1 MSTTEHAAG
10 RAAGLERLS
19 DEVAQK
25 SQERAAETPASEGL
39 TAVASRGAVVTQRG
53 IADVQRLAGNRAT
66 QALIRA
72 RATAQATHALQREQA
87 ATGDETAAAAKDEG
101 PFAPE
106 DEWEG
111 SIKGNLGDNTS
122 LRHTLNNFGDKPL
135 EYLLRIRSTG
145 HAMVSLETQ
154 YEYKTTGL
162 QRAWT
167 ALSAQSG
174 KTEEV
179 TNGLPPH
186 SSLHLRFFG
195 ERDFT
200 QKDQSYFA
208 GTVEALRKQ

>member
-25 SQERAAETPASEGL
+25 SQERAAEIPASEGL

-72 RATAQATHALQREQA
+72 RATAQATHA
-87 ATGDETAAAAKDEG
+87 
-101 PFAPE
+101 
-106 DEWEG
+106 
-111 SIKGNLGDNTS
+111 
-122 LRHTLNNFGDKPL
+122 TLNNFGDKPR

-154 YEYKTTGL
+154 YKYKTTGL